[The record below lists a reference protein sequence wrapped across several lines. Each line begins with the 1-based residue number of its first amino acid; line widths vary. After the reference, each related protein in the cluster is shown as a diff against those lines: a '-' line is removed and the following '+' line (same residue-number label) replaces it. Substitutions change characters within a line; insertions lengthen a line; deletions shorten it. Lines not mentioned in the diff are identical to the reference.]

1 MTAELVKI
9 FSAPQFYLLLALTLV
24 IIGLLYWLMKR
35 RTIRWEWWSWR
46 YSVHWGWWVT
56 FSLVLAILLQVSM
69 HGQLHLLLAYRYFL
83 PVLLAACL
91 SAYLL
96 STDGKGTLAKYGL
109 FFFYLWL
116 FCQIWTDD
124 GFTSALAFMLVA
136 VLILPFLLVWFLFI

>member
-69 HGQLHLLLAYRYFL
+69 HG
-83 PVLLAACL
+83 
-91 SAYLL
+91 
-96 STDGKGTLAKYGL
+96 
-109 FFFYLWL
+109 
-116 FCQIWTDD
+116 
-124 GFTSALAFMLVA
+124 
-136 VLILPFLLVWFLFI
+136 